1 MTDAFARVIGPII
14 QHVLEFQR
22 RVAQGDHPGLE
33 AERAELLALL
43 DSAGQR
49 ADSARETADAFPLAR
64 HALIY
69 WVDEVLINSGW
80 SHASDW
86 RNHILEWDFYRERL
100 GGERF
105 YEMSRE
111 AEAKSNADALE
122 TYFLCVALGFRGQHG
137 HAPRELQ
144 AWAERA
150 YHRIAESARNPD
162 HFLPE
167 VPRAGDE
174 GPLQPLPGP
183 SILLTVSVLA
193 SASLLVS
200 LAGYLAATGI
210 MGS

>member
-22 RVAQGDHPGLE
+22 SVAQGQHPDLE
-33 AERAELLALL
+33 AERAELLGLL
-43 DSAGQR
+43 DTAEQK
-49 ADSARETADAFPLAR
+49 ADASRDTADAFPLAR

-69 WVDEVLINSGW
+69 WIDEVLINSGW
-80 SHASDW
+80 THAPDW
-86 RNHILEWDFYRERL
+86 RNHILEWDFFRERL

-111 AEAKSNADALE
+111 AESKANADGLE
-122 TYFLCVALGFRGQHG
+122 TYFLCVSLGFRGQHS

-144 AWAERA
+144 AWSERV

-162 HFLPE
+162 HFLPNN
-167 VPRAGDE
+167 PKGGDE
-174 GPLQPLPGP
+174 RPLQPLPGP

-200 LAGYLAATGI
+200 LAVYIIVTGLH
-210 MGS
+210 GS